1 MISKGSL
8 VRTSDRIVYHGDGSP
23 ARPGDVCLVVS
34 DPYPEWSTGQEAIDL
49 LITCSGQVRTY
60 YIDSL
65 RLITQ

>member
-8 VRTSDRIVYHGDGSP
+8 VRTPDRITYNGDGILQ
-23 ARPGDVCLVVS
+23 PGDVCLVVS

-49 LITCSGQVRTY
+49 LITRSGQVRTY
-60 YIDSL
+60 YIHSL